1 MKQILTL
8 LALAFALLVGLNCGS
23 TEDLDENVGQV
34 DEVEALKG
42 TLQGEVHAIDGVTIQ
57 VRLLKAGQLVSQ
69 TEAAGSYELSELDEG
84 DYTVQITAKGYETAE
99 ITANVIAG
107 ENVSL
112 DKVTLVV
119 LAEPVS
125 HLRGILSDIKTRSSL
140 SDVLV
145 KLMDKTGEQYEAL
158 TNKDGVFTFEN
169 LPIDQAFTMTVA
181 HAGYEDSEIAIA
193 PISADQ
199 TFKLDLELTA
209 LLEPEKLDPGQG
221 LSIGSQAP
229 EFELPDSNDTKH
241 VLADYTANKN
251 VVVIFYRG
259 GW

>member
-23 TEDLDENVGQV
+23 TEDPDDQVGQV
-34 DEVEALKG
+34 
-42 TLQGEVHAIDGVTIQ
+42 QGVLTDNKT
-57 VRLLKAGQLVSQ
+57 
-69 TEAAGSYELSELDEG
+69 GS
-84 DYTVQITAKGYETAE
+84 
-99 ITANVIAG
+99 
-107 ENVSL
+107 
-112 DKVTLVV
+112 
-119 LAEPVS
+119 P
-125 HLRGILSDIKTRSSL
+125 L

-145 KLMDKTGEQYEAL
+145 KLMDKSGEQYEAL
-158 TNKDGVFTFEN
+158 TNKNGVFTFEN
-169 LPIDQAFTMTVA
+169 LPVDQAFTMTIA

-199 TFKLDLELTA
+199 TFELDLELTGIS
-209 LLEPEKLDPGQG
+209 EPEKLDPGQG

-241 VLADYTANKN
+241 ALADYTANKN
-251 VVVIFYRG
+251 VVVVFYRG